1 MHGLVAAKPF
11 TFTALA
17 NYFTTKTKVDT
28 SVNIP
33 FQIRYLS
40 LSFKR
45 KSEVILKSFTFNIP
59 SNIFSMALNYS
70 VQ

>member
-1 MHGLVAAKPF
+1 MHGLVAAKPV

-45 KSEVILKSFTFNIP
+45 KSEVILK
-59 SNIFSMALNYS
+59 
-70 VQ
+70 